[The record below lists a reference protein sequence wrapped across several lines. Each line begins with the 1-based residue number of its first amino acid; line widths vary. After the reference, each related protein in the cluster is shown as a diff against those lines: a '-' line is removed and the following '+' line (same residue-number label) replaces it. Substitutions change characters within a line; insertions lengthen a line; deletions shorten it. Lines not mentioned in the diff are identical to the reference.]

1 MSAADSKVSGED
13 EIGVVMHD
21 EVEVVVFWT
30 SLCNFSLS
38 CLIFVFSLIKFLLS
52 DRNFEFSSINN

>member
-1 MSAADSKVSGED
+1 MSAADSKVSDED

-21 EVEVVVFWT
+21 EVAVVVFWT

-38 CLIFVFSLIKFLLS
+38 CFILVFSLIKFLLS